1 MTRIQDIGSW
11 ADEVDADIAQEEY
24 TGFKETNSSAANQAA
39 TSGVKAEE
47 KEEEQQQP
55 LFTAKFI
62 NLDWQTT
69 EEEFRGLFSEPSLGI
84 TKIDFLYD
92 KQNKPRG
99 IAFIDFETEADLNK
113 VVAEWNNHELNGR
126 NIKVFAFDH
135 NKPKTRTPIT
145 NNLTS
150 EGGRDFSNW
159 EKREPSFNRN
169 NNNNNN
175 NNMNTFNRTRPTNT
189 FNSSNNTNSSFRR
202 DEWKSNTPST
212 STTPATTTPPASTE
226 PARPRVKLNLAPRTK
241 PLDVGEETSRPS
253 SLFGAA
259 KPVDT
264 AKKIREIEE
273 RNAKLE
279 QERLERE
286 QKLAEKAQA
295 EREAKAKLEAA
306 RKSFAALST
315 EDETAKDE
323 EVEEEITSSRKKE
336 DLTAA
341 EKLMYAEATQEE
353 LDGDGWSV
361 VGSGKRAGR
370 R

>member
-1 MTRIQDIGSW
+1 MSNFAKFQDIGSW

-24 TGFKETNSSAANQAA
+24 KGFKETNSSAANQAA
-39 TSGVKAEE
+39 TSGVKVEE
-47 KEEEQQQP
+47 EEEQQQP
-55 LFTAKFI
+55 LYTAKFI

-69 EEEFRGLFSEPSLGI
+69 EEEFRELFKDPSLGI

-99 IAFIDFETEADLNK
+99 IAFIDFETEADLTR
-113 VVAEWNNHELNGR
+113 VVTEWNNYELNGR

-135 NKPKTRTPIT
+135 NKPKHRTNTINV
-145 NNLTS
+145 NNT

-159 EKREPSFNRN
+159 DKREPSFNRN
-169 NNNNNN
+169 NNTNNTFTRTRSNNNFNGSNNSNNNN
-175 NNMNTFNRTRPTNT
+175 NN
-189 FNSSNNTNSSFRR
+189 FRR
-202 DEWKSNTPST
+202 DEWKS
-212 STTPATTTPPASTE
+212 TTPATATPVTTNTTPASTE
-226 PARPRVKLNLAPRTK
+226 PSRPRVKLNLAPRTK
-241 PLDVGEETSRPS
+241 PLNTDESTTRPS

-273 RNAKLE
+273 RTAKLE

-315 EDETAKDE
+315 EDEAAKDE

-341 EKLMYAEATQEE
+341 EKLLYAEATQEE

-361 VGSGKRAGR
+361 VGSGKRSGR

>member
-1 MTRIQDIGSW
+1 MP
-11 ADEVDADIAQEEY
+11 VEEY

-47 KEEEQQQP
+47 KEEEQPQP
-55 LFTAKFI
+55 LYTAKFI

-69 EEEFRGLFSEPSLGI
+69 EEEFRGLFNEPSLGI

-135 NKPKTRTPIT
+135 NKPKTRTHST
-145 NNLTS
+145 NNLNS
-150 EGGRDFSNW
+150 EGGRDFTNW

-169 NNNNNN
+169 NNNNNTNNLNNFNRNRSN
-175 NNMNTFNRTRPTNT
+175 NN
-189 FNSSNNTNSSFRR
+189 FNSSNNSFRR

-212 STTPATTTPPASTE
+212 STTTPATTTTTPASTE

-241 PLDVGEETSRPS
+241 PLNADVETSRPS

-286 QKLAEKAQA
+286 KMLAEKAQA

-315 EDETAKDE
+315 DDDTNKDE
-323 EVEEEITSSRKKE
+323 EVQEEVTSSRKKE
-336 DLTAA
+336 NLTAA
-341 EKLMYAEATQEE
+341 EKIMYAEATQEE
-353 LDGDGWSV
+353 LDADGWSV
-361 VGSGKRAGR
+361 VGSGKRSGR